1 MKSEIPKVRPVP
13 ATIVSTTARHLA
25 LAASLLCAQL
35 PTAAAQTRE
44 APSSSV
50 TFRVARFDPADRES
64 PKFKAGSGDSKE
76 EIEVPL
82 THIAGPFKATLR
94 DARFL
99 DFWGMAAA
107 GKPEVSLEITA
118 TERDDLL
125 LIFFPDGEGYRVMKV
140 NTSPARI
147 KGGDRFIINTT
158 PTEIGIKL
166 GTSEPVVIPPAK
178 TGLLAAPPS
187 TKPVSLPVVVNLK
200 QDGEWKLASTE
211 DWPCDP
217 RFRKYLVAYMS
228 PRSRQLVFHSLS
240 ELAKAEE

>member
-35 PTAAAQTRE
+35 LTAAAQTRE
-44 APSSSV
+44 VPSSSV

-125 LIFFPDGEGYRVMKV
+125 LIFFPDGESYRVMKV
-140 NTSPARI
+140 NTSAARI

-158 PTEIGIKL
+158 PTEIALKL
-166 GTSEPVVIPPAK
+166 GTAEPVVIPPAK

-200 QDGEWKLASTE
+200 LDGEWKLASTE
-211 DWPCDP
+211 D
-217 RFRKYLVAYMS
+217 
-228 PRSRQLVFHSLS
+228 
-240 ELAKAEE
+240 